1 MSATDNP
8 ERKTRSSTDS
18 LEELPEFELSYLYDE
33 QDEPGEVTI
42 FPESKKYDISTNWI
56 TVDVNCAVRLD
67 EVS

>member
-8 ERKTRSSTDS
+8 ERKTRPSTAGLD
-18 LEELPEFELSYLYDE
+18 ELPDFELSYLFDE

-42 FPESKKYDISTNWI
+42 FPESNEYDISTNWI
-56 TVDVNCAVRLD
+56 TVDVHCAVRLD